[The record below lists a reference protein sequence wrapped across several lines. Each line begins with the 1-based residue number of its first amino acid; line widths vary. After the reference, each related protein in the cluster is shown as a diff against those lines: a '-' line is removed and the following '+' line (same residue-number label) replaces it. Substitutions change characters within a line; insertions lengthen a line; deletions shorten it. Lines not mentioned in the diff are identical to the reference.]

1 MLSKR
6 LETATKFVDH
16 YATHDNEV
24 LNTLLADDLVYEFAP
39 SRSLDHMKPTDK
51 AGYIEL
57 KQGMKLAM
65 TGYPLDVKKYIE
77 GESANSKYFDLS
89 LTATG
94 DKQTPR
100 SYADKIQR
108 WLSGARVAH
117 SGERNSKTMR
127 CSLRS
132 SGLMWESL
140 SSC

>member
-24 LNTLLADDLVYEFAP
+24 LNTLLADDLIYEFAP

-57 KQGMKLAM
+57 KQAMKLAM

-77 GESANSKYFDLS
+77 GEIANSKSFDLA
-89 LTATG
+89 LFGCPIPVCPLGHYTIR
-94 DKQTPR
+94 PIR
-100 SYADKIQR
+100 SVVPHRFPKD
-108 WLSGARVAH
+108 H
-117 SGERNSKTMR
+117 
-127 CSLRS
+127 
-132 SGLMWESL
+132 
-140 SSC
+140 